1 VNTLAYNVDFA
12 LPGVLTSTTL
22 YDGAAEKHVRSELVD
37 HETVP
42 HGLGPNVI
50 ESVSSPGL
58 KFIPKSVSV
67 VNVAV
72 AVFGGLNSVRTGES
86 KVSVVSSFSV
96 PAKFILT
103 AVPTMP
109 PTTTDSCLLFPAP
122 LTDP

>member
-1 VNTLAYNVDFA
+1 VSTLAYNLDFA
-12 LPGVLTSTTL
+12 LPASLTSTTL

-42 HGLGPNVI
+42 HRLGPNVI
-50 ESVSSPGL
+50 EGVSSPGL

-72 AVFGGLNSVRTGES
+72 AVFDGLNSVRTGAS
-86 KVSVVSSFSV
+86 KVSVFSIFV
-96 PAKFILT
+96 T
-103 AVPTMP
+103 VPTML
-109 PTTTDSCLLFPAP
+109 PTTTDSCLSFPAP

>member
-42 HGLGPNVI
+42 HRLGPNVI
-50 ESVSSPGL
+50 EGVSSPGL

-72 AVFGGLNSVRTGES
+72 AVFGGLNSVRTGAS
-86 KVSVVSSFSV
+86 KVSVFSIFVS
-96 PAKFILT
+96 
-103 AVPTMP
+103 VPTMP
-109 PTTTDSCLLFPAP
+109 PTTTDSCLLYPAP